1 MRLSITSVEKLALT
15 ANNYLNPYDP
25 TDVFLGATAVLL
37 LIFDLIRLRKL
48 YTCQPKDGSD
58 SNTSN

>member
-25 TDVFLGATAVLL
+25 TDVFLGATTVLL